1 MPKRAATSS
10 YASTTPPKPQHE
22 EKLKEIDID
31 AYDSDDTNLPF

>member
-1 MPKRAATSS
+1 
-10 YASTTPPKPQHE
+10 PQHE